1 MSVDWSI
8 LSNPIVVSV
17 VGGFVG
23 WLLSQFTNKK
33 RMEHEKEIND
43 MKLKADVVVKSRM
56 EWIKEVR
63 ELSSRLLKVYTKM
76 YQDNKRF
83 NIYENKISDYIQ
95 EINKLSNEVIQMDNK
110 KKLSIRRRQM
120 DNKKKISIMQR
131 QIERRNEK
139 LKDLK
144 IEFEEIG
151 NRLPEYVGQ
160 FSEIKF
166 LFKSYF
172 LEKNID
178 GTTNEQN
185 SELIEAME
193 KCIALLNNY
202 CTSTEEVSI
211 DELQQ
216 SLDNFTYKLSKY
228 LKEEWE
234 KVKRIE

>member
-63 ELSSRLLKVYTKM
+63 ELSSRLIKNYTEM
-76 YQDNKRF
+76 YKTNGDAEFVFKSVKQLDESNHALIEKHKTETD
-83 NIYENKISDYIQ
+83 ENKSDYLLKKITSNT
-95 EINKLSNEVIQMDNK
+95 EKLGNLENKYATLSN
-110 KKLSIRRRQM
+110 
-120 DNKKKISIMQR
+120 
-131 QIERRNEK
+131 
-139 LKDLK
+139 DL
-144 IEFEEIG
+144 
-151 NRLPEYVGQ
+151 LTYVGR

-172 LEKNID
+172 SEENID
-178 GTTNEQN
+178 GSANEQN
-185 SELIEAME
+185 SELIDAME
-193 KCIALLNNY
+193 NCIALLTKY
-202 CTSTEEVSI
+202 CTKPEEVNKN
-211 DELQQ
+211 ELQQ

>member
-23 WLLSQFTNKK
+23 WLLTQLTNKK

-63 ELSSRLLKVYTKM
+63 ELSSRLIKNYTEMYATNANAENVVKSVKELNESNLALIEEHKTESDENRSNYLLK
-76 YQDNKRF
+76 
-83 NIYENKISDYIQ
+83 KITSNTEKLGNLKNEYVT
-95 EINKLSNEVIQMDNK
+95 LSN
-110 KKLSIRRRQM
+110 
-120 DNKKKISIMQR
+120 
-131 QIERRNEK
+131 
-139 LKDLK
+139 DL
-144 IEFEEIG
+144 
-151 NRLPEYVGQ
+151 LTYVGQ

-172 LEKNID
+172 SEENID
-178 GTTNEQN
+178 GSANKQN
-185 SELIEAME
+185 SKLIDAME
-193 KCIALLNNY
+193 NCIALLTKY
-202 CTSTEEVSI
+202 CTKPEEVNKN
-211 DELQQ
+211 ELQQ